1 MHRSSS
7 GDFTV
12 LSRSFCPGPRFNIK
26 TTHIGHSRIVADIP
40 TDSSLLSTEQD
51 EPEERN
57 THALDLKISS
67 IFKKNSSNIKPLPL
81 TDFSLNTTLFTS
93 GLEKKYGVY
102 GVQNTSG
109 VLNTSIDNG
118 NKFRGLSASQKRKDN
133 EGKQSPIIKVPSK
146 EVPIQIKKK
155 EVPRCILMRTS
166 SVGQVIKGRP
176 ADLVRKVIEKQSV
189 LDSIEDMSFSRV
201 LQDREKMYI
210 NTSGIRTRI
219 LNLNTE
225 RKVIKNASSD
235 ARHGSVTSRE
245 DEYLK
250 VHLGNGLTREKTTQV
265 RNLTLD
271 QLKSRLVP
279 KKVLVNAYEVI
290 GSYGP
295 RKRQI

>member
-26 TTHIGHSRIVADIP
+26 TTHVGHSRVVAEIP
-40 TDSSLLSTEQD
+40 TDSSLLSTDQD
-51 EPEERN
+51 ELEERN

-67 IFKKNSSNIKPLPL
+67 IFKKNPSNIKPLPL
-81 TDFSLNTTLFTS
+81 TDFSLNTSLFTS
-93 GLEKKYGVY
+93 GLEKKYGAY

-109 VLNTSIDNG
+109 ILNTSIDNG
-118 NKFRGLSASQKRKDN
+118 NKFRGLSARKYN
-133 EGKQSPIIKVPSK
+133 EGKQTPIVKVPSK
-146 EVPIQIKKK
+146 EVPNQIKKK

-210 NTSGIRTRI
+210 NSSGIRTRI

-250 VHLGNGLTREKTTQV
+250 VHLGNGLTREKTAQV
-265 RNLTLD
+265 KNLTLD

-279 KKVLVNAYEVI
+279 KQVLVNAYEVI